1 MSDIKKLFATIGGES
16 PEQKER
22 KEKAH
27 ADGRTKAVF
36 PGHKC
41 ACGEAAATF
50 AKTANMVA
58 GEGIGASA
66 YRLCKDCKCYVCGAE
81 TAEVRTR

>member
-1 MSDIKKLFATIGGES
+1 MAELFATIGGET
-16 PEQKER
+16 PEQKQQ
-22 KEKAH
+22 KENAK

-41 ACGEAAATF
+41 ACGEIKSTF
-50 AKTANMVA
+50 AKTAAMVT

-66 YRLCKDCKCYVCGAE
+66 YRLCKDCKCYACGQE
-81 TAEVRTR
+81 TPELKTR